1 LPCWAAF
8 DRRKSQEVRVTK
20 KKLFDDIKQNPARI
34 YRSPGDVLR
43 DRRFGDA
50 ERLEILQAWRDA
62 KTDPAERAEIEAM
75 IAALEGGSDPIS
87 SHAAE

>member
-1 LPCWAAF
+1 M
-8 DRRKSQEVRVTK
+8 SQEACLTK
-20 KKLFDDIKQNPARI
+20 KRLFDDIKQNPARI

-50 ERLEILQAWRDA
+50 ERLEILRAWQDA

-75 IAALEGGSDPIS
+75 IAALAGRPDSISD
-87 SHAAE
+87 HAAE